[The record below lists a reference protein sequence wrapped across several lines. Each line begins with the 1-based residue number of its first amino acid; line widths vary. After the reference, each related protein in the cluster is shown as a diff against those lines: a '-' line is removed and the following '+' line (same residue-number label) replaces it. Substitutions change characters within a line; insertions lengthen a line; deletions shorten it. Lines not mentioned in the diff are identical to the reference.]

1 MKAVVSESIVCGAKC
16 EAAADAV
23 QQQQSARCVTRQ
35 GRRLHRTPAPPQARA
50 VHTQAHLSAASN
62 ARVAHETSSQA
73 TRGFASATA
82 MVVV

>member
-23 QQQQSARCVTRQ
+23 QQQQSARCITRRV
-35 GRRLHRTPAPPQARA
+35 RRLRREPAPPQARA
-50 VHTQAHLSAASN
+50 VQTQAHLSAASN

-73 TRGFASATA
+73 TRGRALASA
-82 MVVV
+82 VVVV